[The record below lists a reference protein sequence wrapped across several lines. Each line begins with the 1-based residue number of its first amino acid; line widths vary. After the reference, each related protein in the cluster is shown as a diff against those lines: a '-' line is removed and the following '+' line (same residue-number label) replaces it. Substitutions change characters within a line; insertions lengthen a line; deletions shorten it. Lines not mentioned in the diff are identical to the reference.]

1 MYLQSDSITTMDN
14 FVVKK
19 LDKNIAKKL
28 IVDNHY
34 SHKWTK
40 CSLALGIYEKG
51 NSNQF
56 IDISDD
62 ILIGCMIYGDPI
74 GADASKSIST
84 QVTQGQV
91 WELTRLWVK
100 DNTPKNTESWFI
112 GQSIKYIK
120 QHHPHIKCL
129 ISYADPEFS
138 HKGIIYQATNWIF
151 QEVGIKVK
159 RWMLSFSDS
168 PFHWHHSKTIM
179 DKYDCNG
186 MADLKIKMPKPYWLK
201 MTGRKFRYIL
211 PIGNRKENKL
221 LVKGLK
227 HPPKPYPKEIQ
238 VSDVPNEVFRVD

>member
-1 MYLQSDSITTMDN
+1 MDN

-100 DNTPKNTESWFI
+100 DNTPKNTES
-112 GQSIKYIK
+112 
-120 QHHPHIKCL
+120 
-129 ISYADPEFS
+129 
-138 HKGIIYQATNWIF
+138 T
-151 QEVGIKVK
+151 
-159 RWMLSFSDS
+159 
-168 PFHWHHSKTIM
+168 
-179 DKYDCNG
+179 
-186 MADLKIKMPKPYWLK
+186 
-201 MTGRKFRYIL
+201 
-211 PIGNRKENKL
+211 
-221 LVKGLK
+221 
-227 HPPKPYPKEIQ
+227 
-238 VSDVPNEVFRVD
+238 